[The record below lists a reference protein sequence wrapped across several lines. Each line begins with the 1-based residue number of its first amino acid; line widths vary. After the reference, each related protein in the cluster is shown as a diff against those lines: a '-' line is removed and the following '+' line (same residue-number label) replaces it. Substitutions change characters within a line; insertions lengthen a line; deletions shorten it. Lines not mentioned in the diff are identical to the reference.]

1 MKNFF
6 VIIFILISYLGNT
19 QDQMYQIC
27 PLKVGQTAPEGTI
40 VDESNNQ
47 ISLSNLVSQKPTVMI
62 FYRGAWCGYC
72 TMHLRE
78 LNDIKV
84 DIEALG
90 YQVVGITPDQ
100 ASKLNETVV
109 KTESEIPVYSD
120 SKLEVIK
127 AFGLNWKLDDSQFE
141 TYKSKYKLDLEA
153 WSGENHH
160 SLPVPAIFV
169 IKDNVVQFQYVNP
182 NYKIRLK
189 PETLLAI
196 LKTL

>member
-1 MKNFF
+1 MKFYF
-6 VIIFILISYLGNT
+6 IIIFALIAHVCIS

-27 PLKVGQTAPEGTI
+27 PLKVGQTIPDGNLS
-40 VDESNNQ
+40 DDNNLQ
-47 ISLSNLVSQKPTVMI
+47 TKLTDLVSTKPTVLI

-78 LNDIKV
+78 LNDIKSE
-84 DIEALG
+84 IEALG
-90 YQVVGITPDQ
+90 YQVLGITPDQ
-100 ASKLNETVV
+100 ASKLNETVE
-109 KTESEIPVYSD
+109 KTKTEIPVYSD

-127 AFGLNWKLDDSQFE
+127 AFGLNWKLDDTQFE

-169 IKDNVVQFQYVNP
+169 IKDKVVQFQYVNP

-189 PETLLAI
+189 PESLLAI
-196 LKTL
+196 LSTI